1 MKTSRLIIN
10 MLAMASLTSIGI
22 ASADVVSPPPGYLVD
37 SRGHVVKN
45 NYNECWKTGSWTP
58 AMAIAECDPSL
69 IKKAEPKV
77 AAAQPAPAPV
87 AAPAPS
93 TGPEKAAFVPI
104 SLQAET
110 LFAFNKSDIHANG
123 KKQLD
128 NEVVGKMKDYPQ
140 VEMVLVTGHADRI
153 GNSAYNE
160 KLSQRRADSVKDYLV
175 SQGVESK
182 RIETAGKGEADPI
195 SSCGNVKGKSSG
207 TNKKLV
213 QCLQPDRRV
222 TVEVT
227 VQKPVQR

>member
-58 AMAIAECDPSL
+58 AMATEECDPSL

-77 AAAQPAPAPV
+77 AAAQPAPV
-87 AAPAPS
+87 AAPAPAA
-93 TGPEKAAFVPI
+93 GPERAAFVPI

-110 LFAFNKSDIHANG
+110 LFAFNKSDIHADG

-140 VEMVLVTGHADRI
+140 VEVVLVTGYTDRI
-153 GNSAYNE
+153 GTNAYND
-160 KLSQRRADSVKDYLV
+160 KLSQRRANAVKDYLV
-175 SQGVESK
+175 SQGIESK

-195 SSCGNVKGKSSG
+195 SSCDNVKGKSSG